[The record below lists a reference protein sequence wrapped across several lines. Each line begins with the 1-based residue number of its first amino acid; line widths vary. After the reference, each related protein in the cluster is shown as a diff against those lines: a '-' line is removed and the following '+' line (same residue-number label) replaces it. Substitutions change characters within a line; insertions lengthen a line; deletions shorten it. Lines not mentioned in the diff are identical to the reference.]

1 MSTFIGDYL
10 GFSLGQYHS
19 HQLNIVRT
27 STNDRY
33 IENMLPAFTD
43 STAVAVGGN
52 GTYYWNTSYTQKVF
66 TIDFAFDDLHEVD
79 VQRLKRAFGFKGV
92 QPLIFD
98 ELPYKKYMVKCLTPP
113 TLKYICFEE
122 GGVKI
127 YKGEGSVQLVS
138 FYPFGIST
146 TEKPIVY
153 NPKMQSSFV
162 YNDGEVEGEF
172 KLIYKIYAEQD
183 GSQEPGTVG
192 TITLRL
198 RKERNGSDIGLLQLQ
213 KIRKIDEN
221 DIYFQID
228 SYTNL
233 IEGLDANFNK
243 TGTLYNKF
251 ITGGDF
257 FKLPVGD
264 GYLIT
269 KYQHVS
275 GSYTP
280 LYY

>member
-153 NPKMQSSFV
+153 NPKTQSSFI

-172 KLIYKIYAEQD
+172 KLIYQIGAFSTMVLHCRKEIGGKDIAL
-183 GSQEPGTVG
+183 
-192 TITLRL
+192 LRL
-198 RKERNGSDIGLLQLQ
+198 QSIN
-213 KIRKIDEN
+213 KIDAN
-221 DIYFQID
+221 DVYFQID

-233 IEGLDANFNK
+233 IEGLDADFNK

-251 ITGGDF
+251 ITKGDF
-257 FKLPVGD
+257 FKLPVGNS
-264 GYLIT
+264 YLIT
-269 KYQHVS
+269 ERQHIS
-275 GSYTP
+275 GFYTP